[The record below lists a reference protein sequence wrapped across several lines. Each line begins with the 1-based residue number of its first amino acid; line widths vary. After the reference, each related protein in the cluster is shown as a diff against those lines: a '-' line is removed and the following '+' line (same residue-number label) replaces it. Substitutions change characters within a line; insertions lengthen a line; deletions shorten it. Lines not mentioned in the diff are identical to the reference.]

1 MKPFNLKEYIKN
13 PNRKVITRNGRP
25 VKIVY
30 TDKKGMYPVVALI
43 EYNNTYENVFAF
55 TTDGR
60 YSFVDTDEK
69 DLFFASEKKEGWINI
84 YKGRGGLITNPYV
97 VSSREDAEVSSRHCC
112 GYTKE
117 MYLATAKVE
126 WEEK

>member
-13 PNRKVITRNGRP
+13 PNKKVITRNGRP

-60 YSFVDTDEK
+60 YSFVETDEK
-69 DLFFASEKKEGWINI
+69 DLFFAPEKHEDRTNG
-84 YKGRGGLITNPYV
+84 KG
-97 VSSREDAEVSSRHCC
+97 
-112 GYTKE
+112 
-117 MYLATAKVE
+117 
-126 WEEK
+126 

>member
-13 PNRKVITRNGRP
+13 PNKKVITRNGRP
-25 VKIVY
+25 VRIIY

-60 YSFVDTDEK
+60 YSFVETDER
-69 DLFFASEKKEGWINI
+69 DLFFAPEKHERWINVYRTANNKEYYGRI
-84 YKGRGGLITNPYV
+84 YHSYEEAKSHAGNTTIT
-97 VSSREDAEVSSRHCC
+97 
-112 GYTKE
+112 
-117 MYLATAKVE
+117 TAKIE
-126 WEEK
+126 WKE

>member
-13 PNRKVITRNGRP
+13 PNKKVITRNGRP

-60 YSFVDTDEK
+60 YSFVETDEK
-69 DLFFASEKKEGWINI
+69 DLFFVLEKHEGWVNI
-84 YKGRGGLITNPYV
+84 YKYGRGKYITSEV
-97 VSSREDAEVSSRHCC
+97 VYTKKEDAIMGKNKS
-112 GYTKE
+112 
-117 MYLATAKVE
+117 YLATIKIE
-126 WEEK
+126 WEE

>member
-13 PNRKVITRNGRP
+13 PNKKVITRNGRP

-60 YSFVDTDEK
+60 YSFVETDEK
-69 DLFFASEKKEGWINI
+69 DLFFAPEKHEGWVNIYEYGRGKYITSEVVYTKKE
-84 YKGRGGLITNPYV
+84 
-97 VSSREDAEVSSRHCC
+97 DAIMGKNKS
-112 GYTKE
+112 
-117 MYLATAKVE
+117 YLTTIKIE
-126 WEEK
+126 WEE

>member
-60 YSFVDTDEK
+60 YSFVETDEK
-69 DLFFASEKKEGWINI
+69 DLFFMPEKKVCWANI
-84 YKGRGGLITNPYV
+84 YRGKDEPVIGHIFN
-97 VSSREDAEVSSRHCC
+97 SEEEARESSRHCNN
-112 GYTKE
+112 YTKDL
-117 MYLATAKVE
+117 YLGTAKIE
-126 WEEK
+126 WEEE

>member
-60 YSFVDTDEK
+60 YSFVETDEK
-69 DLFFASEKKEGWINI
+69 DLFFAPEKKEGWINI
-84 YKGRGGLITNPYV
+84 FEDV
-97 VSSREDAEVSSRHCC
+97 VRNRYAGTQIFKSKEDAE
-112 GYTKE
+112 
-117 MYLATAKVE
+117 
-126 WEEK
+126 EKGKTWDSYITTIKIKWGE

>member
-13 PNRKVITRNGRP
+13 PNKKVITRNGRP
-25 VKIVY
+25 VRIVY

-60 YSFVDTDEK
+60 YSFVETDKK
-69 DLFFASEKKEGWINI
+69 DLFFASEKKIGWINI
-84 YKGRGGLITNPYV
+84 FEDILSNRYAGTQIFK
-97 VSSREDAEVSSRHCC
+97 SREDAEKKGKTWSS
-112 GYTKE
+112 YI
-117 MYLATAKVE
+117 ATIKIE
-126 WEEK
+126 WEE

>member
-13 PNRKVITRNGRP
+13 PNKKVITRNGRP

-60 YSFVDTDEK
+60 YSFVETDEK
-69 DLFFASEKKEGWINI
+69 DLFFAPEKHEGWVNV
-84 YKGRGGLITNPYV
+84 YKNDKFYNVGNLF
-97 VSSREDAEVSSRHCC
+97 SSKEDALAVTK
-112 GYTKE
+112 GYNV
-117 MYLATAKVE
+117 YVATIKIE
-126 WEEK
+126 WEE

>member
-13 PNRKVITRNGRP
+13 PNRKVVTRDGHP
-25 VKIVY
+25 VRIVY

-60 YSFVDTDEK
+60 YSFVITDEK
-69 DLFFASEKKEGWINI
+69 DLFFVPEKKVGWVNI
-84 YKGRGGLITNPYV
+84 YHEDNRLKCGNVYNTEFEANLH
-97 VSSREDAEVSSRHCC
+97 SRNSNH
-112 GYTKE
+112 
-117 MYLATAKVE
+117 LATVKIE
-126 WEEK
+126 WEE

>member
-13 PNRKVITRNGRP
+13 PNKKVITRSGRP
-25 VKIVY
+25 ARIIY

-60 YSFVDTDEK
+60 YSFVETDEK
-69 DLFFASEKKEGWINI
+69 DLFFVTEKKVGWVNVYHEDNRLKCGHVYNTESEAKLHGIN
-84 YKGRGGLITNPYV
+84 TN
-97 VSSREDAEVSSRHCC
+97 
-112 GYTKE
+112 
-117 MYLATAKVE
+117 YLATAKIE
-126 WEEK
+126 WEE

>member
-13 PNRKVITRNGRP
+13 PNKKVITRNGRP

-60 YSFVDTDEK
+60 YSFVETDEK
-69 DLFFASEKKEGWINI
+69 DLFFAPEKKVGWVSI
-84 YKGRGGLITNPYV
+84 YRGKDGLIVGNV
-97 VSSREDAEVSSRHCC
+97 VFASKEEAEESKRHCC
-112 GYTKE
+112 GFTQDL
-117 MYLATAKVE
+117 YLKTAKIE
-126 WEEK
+126 WEE

>member
-13 PNRKVITRNGRP
+13 PNKKVITRNGRP

-55 TTDGR
+55 TTDIVAHSGLPP
-60 YSFVDTDEK
+60 SKVFIACSV
-69 DLFFASEKKEGWINI
+69 NI
-84 YKGRGGLITNPYV
+84 
-97 VSSREDAEVSSRHCC
+97 
-112 GYTKE
+112 
-117 MYLATAKVE
+117 
-126 WEEK
+126 

>member
-13 PNRKVITRNGRP
+13 PNKKVITRNGRP

-60 YSFVDTDEK
+60 YSFVETDEK
-69 DLFFASEKKEGWINI
+69 DLFFAPEKHEGWVNV
-84 YKGRGGLITNPYV
+84 YEEGTNRYLDGCICV
-97 VSSREDAEVSSRHCC
+97 
-112 GYTKE
+112 TKE
-117 MYLATAKVE
+117 EAKRIRGYGYITTIKIE
-126 WEEK
+126 WEE

>member
-13 PNRKVITRNGRP
+13 PNKKVITRNGRP

-60 YSFVDTDEK
+60 YSFVETDEK
-69 DLFFASEKKEGWINI
+69 DLFFATEKQEGWINI
-84 YKGRGGLITNPYV
+84 YLDVVNSSYVGTRIYKSKEEAENSGKIWRGYV
-97 VSSREDAEVSSRHCC
+97 
-112 GYTKE
+112 TTLKI
-117 MYLATAKVE
+117 E
-126 WEEK
+126 WGN

>member
-13 PNRKVITRNGRP
+13 PNKKVITRNGRP

-60 YSFVDTDEK
+60 YSFVETDEK
-69 DLFFASEKKEGWINI
+69 DLFFAPEKKEGWINI
-84 YKGRGGLITNPYV
+84 YRGKDYPCVGLVIYN
-97 VSSREDAEVSSRHCC
+97 SEEEAEEASRHCT
-112 GYTKE
+112 GFTKNLH
-117 MYLATAKVE
+117 LATVKIE
-126 WEEK
+126 WEE

>member
-13 PNRKVITRNGRP
+13 PNKKVITRNGRP

-60 YSFVDTDEK
+60 YSFVETDEK
-69 DLFFASEKKEGWINI
+69 DLFFAPEKKEGWINI
-84 YKGRGGLITNPYV
+84 YRGKDYPHVGLVIYN
-97 VSSREDAEVSSRHCC
+97 SEEEAEEASRHCT
-112 GYTKE
+112 GFTKDLH
-117 MYLATAKVE
+117 LATVKIE
-126 WEEK
+126 WEE

>member
-13 PNRKVITRNGRP
+13 PNKKVITRNGRP

-60 YSFVDTDEK
+60 YSFVETDEK
-69 DLFFASEKKEGWINI
+69 DLFFAPEKHEGWINLYKNSGGFLLPSRI
-84 YKGRGGLITNPYV
+84 YQSKEVAEKRGIWHDCYV
-97 VSSREDAEVSSRHCC
+97 TT
-112 GYTKE
+112 TKI
-117 MYLATAKVE
+117 E
-126 WEEK
+126 WED

>member
-13 PNRKVITRNGRP
+13 PNKKVITRNGRP
-25 VKIVY
+25 VKIIY

-60 YSFVDTDEK
+60 YSFVETDER
-69 DLFFASEKKEGWINI
+69 DLFFAPEKHERWINVYRTAVNNKEYYGRI
-84 YKGRGGLITNPYV
+84 YYSYEEAKSHASNATIT
-97 VSSREDAEVSSRHCC
+97 
-112 GYTKE
+112 
-117 MYLATAKVE
+117 TAKIE
-126 WEEK
+126 WEE

>member
-13 PNRKVITRNGRP
+13 PNKKVITRNGRP

-60 YSFVDTDEK
+60 YSFVETDEK
-69 DLFFASEKKEGWINI
+69 DLFFAPEKQEGWINI
-84 YKGRGGLITNPYV
+84 YLDVVNSSYVGTRIYKSKEEAENSGKIWRGYV
-97 VSSREDAEVSSRHCC
+97 
-112 GYTKE
+112 TTLKI
-117 MYLATAKVE
+117 E
-126 WEEK
+126 WED